1 MAKTYRRRYNRSVN
15 RDKYSVEHTSFLS
28 RLTVGTTNSVAVVP
42 PTAVRGMRKVK
53 HLTVSIANSSSAENL
68 AGVRWALVYVPEG
81 YVPQS
86 FASPTLENPSVDLY
100 AANQFVM
107 SCGVIDFTAGP
118 ARIRTPLSRNLNS
131 GDQIVLLLSPFF
143 LGGSGNLDVSGV
155 VSYAITLQ

>member
-1 MAKTYRRRYNRSVN
+1 MGKSYRRRYYRSGN
-15 RDKYSVEHTSFLS
+15 KDKYSVEHTSFIS
-28 RLTVGTTNSVAVVP
+28 RLTVGTTNSVSIVP
-42 PTAVRGMRKVK
+42 STAIRGMRKVK
-53 HLTVSIANSSSAENL
+53 HLTVSLSNSSSDDNL

-81 YVPQS
+81 YTPQA
-86 FASPTLENPSVDLY
+86 FNIPTLENPSVDLY

-107 SCGVIDFTAGP
+107 SCGVVDFTAGP

-143 LGGSGNLDVSGV
+143 VGGTGNLDVSGV